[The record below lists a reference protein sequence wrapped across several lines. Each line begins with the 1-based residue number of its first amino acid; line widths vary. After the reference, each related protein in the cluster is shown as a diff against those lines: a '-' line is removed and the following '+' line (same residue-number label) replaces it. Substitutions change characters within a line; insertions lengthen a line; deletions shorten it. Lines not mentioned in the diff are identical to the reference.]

1 MTSIHHTRAYY
12 VINGITLYRI
22 VTVPLLVWFL
32 FTGRHELFK
41 WGIALSFFSD
51 LIDGFLA
58 RKFKV
63 TSIAGTRLDS
73 IGDDLTVAVA
83 VTGLVKIHP
92 AFVKEQLWILILLAV
107 LFVLQVGYALIRYRK
122 MSNFHTWL
130 AKTAALLQGIFLI
143 LTFFTGD
150 PIPVLFYIAAGITML
165 ELTEEIIMVHLL
177 PGWRAN
183 VHGLFQ
189 VWQEQK
195 QKRAPGDARPAE

>member
-22 VTVPLLVWFL
+22 VTVPLLLWFL
-32 FTGRHELFK
+32 FTGRYELFK

-58 RKFKV
+58 RKFNV
-63 TSIAGTRLDS
+63 TSIAGTKLDS

-83 VTGLVKIHP
+83 VTGLVMIHP
-92 AFVKEQLWILILLAV
+92 VFVKGQLWILILLAV
-107 LFVLQVGYALIRYRK
+107 LFVLQVGYSLIRYRK

-130 AKTAALLQGIFLI
+130 AKTAALLQGIFLL
-143 LTFFTGD
+143 LTFFMGA
-150 PIPVLFYIAAGITML
+150 PVPVLFYIAAGITML
-165 ELTEEIIMVHLL
+165 ELTEEIILVYLL

-183 VHGLFQ
+183 VHGIFQ
-189 VWQEQK
+189 VWQEQR
-195 QKRAPGDARPAE
+195 QKRAPGDARSAK

>member
-1 MTSIHHTRAYY
+1 MTSVHHTRAFY

-22 VTVPLLVWFL
+22 VTVPLLLWLL
-32 FTGRHELFK
+32 FTSRYELFK
-41 WGIALSFFSD
+41 WGIALSFFTD

-58 RKFKV
+58 RTFNV
-63 TSIAGTRLDS
+63 TSIAGTKLDS

-83 VTGLVKIHP
+83 VTGLVMIHP
-92 AFVKEQLWILILLAV
+92 AFVKEQLWIWILLAL

-143 LTFFTGD
+143 LTFFIGE
-150 PIPVLFYIAAGITML
+150 PLPVLFYIAAGITML
-165 ELTEEIIMVHLL
+165 ELTEEIVLVYLL

-183 VHGLFQ
+183 VHGIFQ